1 MADAEASIALRVV
14 VDPVARRGA
23 QPVQRVWLAG
33 GPAGTHGHGVSPS
46 RQADVAYR
54 GVARGLADAGL
65 GTRDLLGETIFLR
78 DVRDLAPVLEAR
90 ARVLGTGAPAPSV
103 VGQPPLDG
111 SALQVAAVAIG
122 PSDPLGAGTVDLP
135 ARRDCPCAACA
146 LSGARL
152 LRVGGRVVLRTSSL
166 QGLGT
171 SLFEQVVDAFRS
183 GARLL
188 SDAGLG
194 FRDVVRTWVHLR
206 DIDRDYA
213 ELNAARRAFFAE
225 CGLERP
231 PASTGV
237 QGLPAMTGHDV
248 SIVLEAT
255 TGAAVAE
262 AMTTPLL
269 NEAPS
274 YGADFA
280 RGLRVPDEGGA
291 TLLVSGTA
299 SIDEAGRSLHPGDLQ
314 AQSGRMLDNLESLLA
329 GQGAGLGD
337 LVSAVV
343 YAKRVEDGAALRDA
357 CLARGFAGFP
367 CTFVLAPL
375 CRPELLCEAEAVAR
389 LSLPAIEA

>member
-1 MADAEASIALRVV
+1 MEGEHILDKALRNHMKLG
-14 VDPVARRGA
+14 RA
-23 QPVQRVWLAG
+23 Q
-33 GPAGTHGHGVSPS
+33 
-46 RQADVAYR
+46 
-54 GVARGLADAGL
+54 GLRDAAL
-65 GTRDLLGETIFLR
+65 RLDLL
-78 DVRDLAPVLEAR
+78 
-90 ARVLGTGAPAPSV
+90 
-103 VGQPPLDG
+103 
-111 SALQVAAVAIG
+111 
-122 PSDPLGAGTVDLP
+122 
-135 ARRDCPCAACA
+135 
-146 LSGARL
+146 ARL
-152 LRVGGRVVLRTSSL
+152 
-166 QGLGT
+166 
-171 SLFEQVVDAFRS
+171 A
-183 GARLL
+183 
-188 SDAGLG
+188 DAGLG

-237 QGLPAMTGHDV
+237 QGLPAGAGHDV

-255 TGAAVAE
+255 TGAVA
-262 AMTTPLL
+262 AGMMTTPLL

-280 RGLRVPDEGGA
+280 RGLRVPDEAGT

-299 SIDEAGRSLHPGDLQ
+299 SIDEAGRSLHPGDLAAQ
-314 AQSGRMLDNLESLLA
+314 AGRMLDNVESLLA

-343 YAKRVEDGAALRDA
+343 YAKRAGDGAALRDA
-357 CLARGFAGFP
+357 CRARGFAGFP
-367 CTFVLAPL
+367 CTFVVAPL